1 MDNNTPVVKTI
12 VKINILMVEK
22 PLGNTAMSVTKKVHK
37 EMNDFIFTA
46 RFQSCAVSKA
56 WGHRLH
62 RKGKPKYRIASH

>member
-1 MDNNTPVVKTI
+1 MDNNTAVVKAV
-12 VKINILMVEK
+12 VKINALMLQK

-37 EMNDFIFTA
+37 EMSDFIFIS

-62 RKGKPKYRIASH
+62 RKGKPKY